1 MIDVNK
7 LRGAIRSKGMTQG
20 QLAKEMGIAE
30 QTLSR
35 KMNKGVLSS
44 TEMDLMIKILEIE
57 DPSAIFFASIVAQ

>member
-7 LRGAIRSKGMTQG
+7 LRGAIHSKGMTQG

-44 TEMDLMIKILEIE
+44 TEMDLMIEILDIK
-57 DPSAIFFASIVAQ
+57 DPSAIFFANAVAQ